1 MADLEAPA
9 DGARLKKVVQQ
20 LRRQNCALK
29 ARLEELEANE
39 RKATKELEL
48 LRRVKKTDEACHMP
62 IPQDLSDLVCKQ
74 MARLMRDNI
83 DSLAAT
89 CTETCIQQVWAAC
102 WATTSDAHAESCRNP
117 VELNPTDTVL
127 RDLRM
132 SPGAEQEMEELEALR
147 RSIDDFV
154 SQLSAAYSVENL
166 PEFRAS
172 VGSHDREPVSSVPS
186 SILAEERCAT
196 IETNSRLVAP
206 SLEKAIVEDSHDDKT
221 SFMELCG
228 EIGDTEHQPEVQACK
243 AWPDGTVFVSEA

>member
-29 ARLEELEANE
+29 ARLQELEANE
-39 RKATKELEL
+39 RKATKELEF
-48 LRRVKKTDEACHMP
+48 LRRVKQSDEACRMP
-62 IPQDLSDLVCKQ
+62 IPEDLSDLVCKQ
-74 MARLMRDNI
+74 MVCLMRDNI

-102 WATTSDAHAESCRNP
+102 WATTCDARAESCRNP
-117 VELNPTDTVL
+117 VELNPTDTGL
-127 RDLRM
+127 RDLRT
-132 SPGAEQEMEELEALR
+132 SPGAEQGMEELEALR

-172 VGSHDREPVSSVPS
+172 VGRSHDREPVSSVPS
-186 SILAEERCAT
+186 SIFAEERCAT
-196 IETNSRLVAP
+196 IKTNSRLVAP
-206 SLEKAIVEDSHDDKT
+206 SLEKAIVEDSHADKT
-221 SFMELCG
+221 SLMELCG
-228 EIGDTEHQPEVQACK
+228 EIGDTEHQPEVQAW
-243 AWPDGTVFVSEA
+243 ADGTVIVSEA